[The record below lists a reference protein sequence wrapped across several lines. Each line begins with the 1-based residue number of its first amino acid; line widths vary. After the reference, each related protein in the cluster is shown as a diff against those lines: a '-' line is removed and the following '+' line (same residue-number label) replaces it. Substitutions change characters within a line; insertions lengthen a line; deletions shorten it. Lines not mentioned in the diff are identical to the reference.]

1 MSTLRKR
8 GPKAFI
14 RKITYK
20 KDISRVPFIGY
31 VFYDLFII
39 YLMYLAF
46 LMHLASLMNLV
57 SCIFDVLHLFI
68 NHFVKRFPD
77 CLHERFRI

>member
-46 LMHLASLMNLV
+46 LMHLASLTY
-57 SCIFDVLHLFI
+57 LHLFI
-68 NHFVKRFPD
+68 KHFVKRFPD